1 MFCSIVAELV
11 SYLYSFKIESF
22 ILLFL
27 RFDWELVNGDL
38 SAWSP
43 CHSNLIIPD
52 DVDIYSE
59 NTSVSQHISLT
70 PGATGDFQLRCTS
83 LQHLDIY
90 KGCGDN
96 CSKTINIRVTTHGG
110 GGGGTSDVSHL

>member
-1 MFCSIVAELV
+1 MFF
-11 SYLYSFKIESF
+11 YFK
-22 ILLFL
+22 

-59 NTSVSQHISLT
+59 NTTVSQHISLI

-90 KGCGDN
+90 KGCSDN
-96 CSKTINIRVTTHGG
+96 CSKTMNIRVTTHGG
-110 GGGGTSDVSHL
+110 GGGGTSDVSHLSLDMTAMYTEMHDKF